1 MTSDLEH
8 AEFDTSRAEHTAA
21 SLDKHPFSA
30 SVSQRAPS
38 DPRKPHVGPHCEG
51 CSRVTLI
58 SPCTQPGCE
67 GWAIVCQGCEGVVDR
82 FVASGGLCELCCAGY
97 GLTLV
102 RRTCDVRRMSD
113 QQKTETTG
121 SRTELG
127 RLFKTFDTVQESVA
141 LINYLLS
148 KREVREQLTPEQ
160 IAGLGQQ
167 SNASLTSLNA
177 VAVNLD
183 GIMPRRTR
191 TVSMT
196 ARGELPHEPGQ
207 GSLMRAAMA
216 DEG

>member
-1 MTSDLEH
+1 
-8 AEFDTSRAEHTAA
+8 
-21 SLDKHPFSA
+21 
-30 SVSQRAPS
+30 
-38 DPRKPHVGPHCEG
+38 
-51 CSRVTLI
+51 
-58 SPCTQPGCE
+58 
-67 GWAIVCQGCEGVVDR
+67 
-82 FVASGGLCELCCAGY
+82 
-97 GLTLV
+97 
-102 RRTCDVRRMSD
+102 MSD

-127 RLFKTFDTVQESVA
+127 RLLKTFDTVQESVA

-167 SNASLTSLNA
+167 SNAAMTSLNA

-191 TVSMT
+191 TISMS
-196 ARGELPHEPGQ
+196 ARSELPHEPGQ
-207 GSLMRAAMA
+207 GSLLRAAMA